1 MWFFSCAE
9 GFWEC
14 AEMSIRGMGIFI
26 VCVREVSFMRQP
38 LTTGRHSRGLSKY
51 VKFSFCERGKFYCE
65 INFFFCE

>member
-1 MWFFSCAE
+1 
-9 GFWEC
+9 
-14 AEMSIRGMGIFI
+14 MSIRGMGIFI

-38 LTTGRHSRGLSKY
+38 LTTGRHSRRLSKY